1 MRRHLHSALV
11 LSVLTAVACTD
22 RPQTT
27 PLVAAPTPPQV
38 AEKTTDPTD
47 FSRVDPD
54 ALSGGATTVFD
65 TTAEAFG
72 HPAPNLDARGAARH
86 EEGDEAFAQ
95 VFVGDKGLPNSG
107 LGPLFNNNACEA
119 CHVGDGRGR
128 PPNTGERFASM
139 LFRASI
145 PGEDANGGPLA
156 AGKFGGQLQ
165 LEAIA
170 GFRPEAAAQV
180 TYHDTSGRFD
190 DGKIYTLRVPRYT
203 FQGLIGSLPFNLLTS
218 PRVAPVNFGLGL
230 LKPFR
235 KHRSAAAPTRST
247 MTTTASRAA

>member
-1 MRRHLHSALV
+1 MRRHLHSAFV

-38 AEKTTDPTD
+38 ATKDVTTD

-86 EEGDEAFAQ
+86 EEGDEAFGQ
-95 VFVGDKGLPNSG
+95 EFVATKGLPNSG
-107 LGPLFNNNACEA
+107 LGPLMNNNACEA

-128 PPNTGERFASM
+128 PPNVGEAFETM

-145 PGEDANGGPLA
+145 PGEDANGGPLG
-156 AGKFGGQLQ
+156 AGKFGGQL
-165 LEAIA
+165 
-170 GFRPEAAAQV
+170 
-180 TYHDTSGRFD
+180 
-190 DGKIYTLRVPRYT
+190 
-203 FQGLIGSLPFNLLTS
+203 
-218 PRVAPVNFGLGL
+218 
-230 LKPFR
+230 
-235 KHRSAAAPTRST
+235 
-247 MTTTASRAA
+247 